1 MGRGLGT
8 GCGWGGAAS
17 DTCLVK
23 LALSDAALSDAALS
37 DAALS
42 DAALSD
48 AALSDEIAGWSLLEK
63 WAAICTS
70 GNSH

>member
-1 MGRGLGT
+1 VGRGVVGRGLGT

-42 DAALSD
+42 D
-48 AALSDEIAGWSLLEK
+48 EIAGWSLLEK

>member
-48 AALSDEIAGWSLLEK
+48 EIAGWSLLEK